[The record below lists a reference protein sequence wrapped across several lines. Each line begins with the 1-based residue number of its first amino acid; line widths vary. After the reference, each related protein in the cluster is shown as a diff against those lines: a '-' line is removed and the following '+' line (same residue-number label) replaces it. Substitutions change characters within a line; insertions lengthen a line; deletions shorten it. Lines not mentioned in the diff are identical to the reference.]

1 MLLLRW
7 YYIGKERIIMPLTD
21 EQRAEI
27 RFETEHR
34 CDIYTDGEWFQ
45 ERVRQALCELLFP
58 DIETCNGEC
67 SEDLLGMLKGAL
79 SD

>member
-58 DIETCNGEC
+58 DVESCDGEC
-67 SEDLLGMLKGAL
+67 SEDLLGMLREAL
-79 SD
+79 SE

>member
-1 MLLLRW
+1 MLLSHW
-7 YYIGKERIIMPLTD
+7 YYIGKGIRTMPLTD
-21 EQRAEI
+21 EQKAEI

-58 DIETCNGEC
+58 DVESCDGEC
-67 SEDLLGMLKGAL
+67 STDLLGLLKKAL
-79 SD
+79 HE